1 MNKIFVLILLL
12 VVSGVAQSDVRVR
25 PVDWAQPII
34 GAELYNLYKVSDDVY
49 RSAQPDEEDF
59 PILSLLG
66 IKTIL
71 NLRHYHADESEVESN
86 EFLLI
91 RLKLDALNIQ
101 FDDLVKAMQIID
113 SSPKPIL
120 VHCWHGSDRT
130 GAVIATYRMVFQN
143 WPKKKAIDEFL
154 NGGYGYHAVIFSNI
168 EKLLKNLDIQKI
180 REEMKLY
187 QISPQKSMDQ

>member
-1 MNKIFVLILLL
+1 MNKILLL
-12 VVSGVAQSDVRVR
+12 IPLLVISGVAQPDVRVR

-34 GAELYNLYKVSDDVY
+34 GAELYNLYKVSDDIY

-86 EFLLI
+86 EFILQ

-101 FDDLVKAMQIID
+101 LDDLVKAMQIID

-143 WPKKKAIDEFL
+143 WSKKKAIDEFL

-168 EKLLKNLDIQKI
+168 EKLLKNLDLQKM
-180 REEMKLY
+180 RK
-187 QISPQKSMDQ
+187 QIKNNHKSRLRQTAH

>member
-1 MNKIFVLILLL
+1 M
-12 VVSGVAQSDVRVR
+12 
-25 PVDWAQPII
+25 DWAQPII
-34 GAELYNLYKVSDDVY
+34 GAELYNLYKVSDDIY

-86 EFLLI
+86 EFILQ

-101 FDDLVKAMQIID
+101 LDDLVKAMQIID

-143 WPKKKAIDEFL
+143 WSKKKAIDEFL

-168 EKLLKNLDIQKI
+168 EKLLKNLDLQKM
-180 REEMKLY
+180 RK
-187 QISPQKSMDQ
+187 QIKNNHKSRLRQTAH